1 MEHVRQ
7 EHIRFQLTVI
17 VMMEFALVVVIPLVV
32 HLKHLQPALVDL
44 ACCHEY
50 GVISLN

>member
-17 VMMEFALVVVIPLVV
+17 VMMEFAFVVVIPLVV
-32 HLKHLQPALVDL
+32 HLKHLQPALINFVQINELD
-44 ACCHEY
+44 Y
-50 GVISLN
+50 MW